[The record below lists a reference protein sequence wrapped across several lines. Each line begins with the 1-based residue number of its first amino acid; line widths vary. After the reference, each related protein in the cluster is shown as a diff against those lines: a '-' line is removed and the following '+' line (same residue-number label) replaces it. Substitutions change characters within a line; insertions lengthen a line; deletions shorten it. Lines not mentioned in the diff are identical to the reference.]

1 MLSVCYHRLRLS
13 ASYSL
18 DKDTRADAPSF
29 EAMILPI
36 YHIRITGVLVAISM
50 ASNSGLIYMILNFT
64 SKEVGKYKYILL
76 AFAVFNVLYSAVNIS
91 VLPAIHIHDRSF
103 LVFATRFDRLPPYFG
118 RMLTGLYCS
127 MFAQS
132 LFLLAVHFG
141 YRYLHIVRPNVLEGI
156 RWAWCLPLLVFVYVL
171 VAVHYGLTCLYNFQS
186 SYVKDELFYAEIKQ
200 DYGVDIQQLPYIAAL
215 FMVNVSSTLE
225 FQTRDIVG
233 IFSVT
238 AVITSHFAVMLF
250 CGIRTFMALESLQK
264 RHQVKCVDS
273 QLLNALMIQTLLPVI
288 FVFIPALAVIVFSL
302 LEIRIGRHANSVSIL
317 LAACPAVDPFIL
329 VYFVRSYRQQVA
341 RFCGWM
347 MSPMWCCARPIRK
360 SLTYFIPSH
369 RPTSRSNAAPS

>member
-1 MLSVCYHRLRLS
+1 
-13 ASYSL
+13 
-18 DKDTRADAPSF
+18 
-29 EAMILPI
+29 
-36 YHIRITGVLVAISM
+36 
-50 ASNSGLIYMILNFT
+50 
-64 SKEVGKYKYILL
+64 
-76 AFAVFNVLYSAVNIS
+76 
-91 VLPAIHIHDRSF
+91 
-103 LVFATRFDRLPPYFG
+103 
-118 RMLTGLYCS
+118 MLTGLYCS

-141 YRYLHIVRPNVLEGI
+141 YRYLHIVSLLDEKTAEVPSETPSLSLVTLMGTDALRKTGTAVTVDSVTGRVTQMKALTNSIQNGLNPSEQLMINSSRPNVLEGI

-329 VYFVRSYRQQVA
+329 VYFVRSYRQQVLRLDDVTYVVLCKA
-341 RFCGWM
+341 NSEISDLLHSIAQAYFEIQRR
-347 MSPMWCCARPIRK
+347 SI
-360 SLTYFIPSH
+360 LTVALQ
-369 RPTSRSNAAPS
+369 TCLASRCSG